1 MEGGFMLLQFRVKN
15 YKSIADEIII
25 DMTAISSL
33 RDHKDFIMEQNGV
46 QTVPVAAIFGANAS
60 GKSNIL
66 DALFSFRKDID
77 RSFKMKADDHF
88 FATPFLFNTEN
99 KNLPTDFEIF
109 FITNDREYRYGY
121 SILDNKI
128 EQEWLYFRK
137 ASKNKTKWQNV
148 LERQKNNFL
157 YNKNFSK
164 LSEYDHLFTD
174 KLLALSFFSTKE
186 LKNIIE
192 FNEVFEWLRKGLY
205 IGPILECSDIEWA
218 MYYENRQRV
227 DDCIE
232 FLKEFDITIEDFII
246 EKDLDKDNTPTYR
259 AYTIHN
265 GTRYNVG
272 IESSGTKKLLSL
284 FIIISIFLKGV
295 RGILVIDELDC
306 QLHPL
311 ILRRII
317 QMFHDKEMNISGS
330 QLIFTSHNL
339 VVLDSKDLR
348 RDEVWFVEKD
358 ENGYTDLYSLAS
370 FKIDDKRYR
379 ADLDFG
385 KHYLTGRFGAIPY
398 I

>member
-1 MEGGFMLLQFRVKN
+1 MLLQFRIKN
-15 YKSIADEIII
+15 FKSIADEIII
-25 DMTAISSL
+25 DMTAINSL
-33 RDHKDFIMEQNGV
+33 RDNKDFIMEQNGV
-46 QTVPVAAIFGANAS
+46 LAVPVASIFGANAS

-66 DALFSFRKDID
+66 DALFAFRTDIE
-77 RSFKMKADDHF
+77 RSLKLKSDEYF
-88 FATPFLFNTEN
+88 FATPFLFNNEN
-99 KNLPTDFEIF
+99 KNLPTEFEIF
-109 FITNDREYRYGY
+109 FIINDREYRYGY
-121 SILDNKI
+121 SILKNKI

-137 ASKNKTKWQNV
+137 ASKYKTKWQNI
-148 LERQKNNFL
+148 LERQQNTFL
-157 YNKNFSK
+157 YDKKYSK

-192 FNEVFEWLRKGLY
+192 FNEVYEWLRKGLH
-205 IGPILECSDIEWA
+205 IGPILECTDIDWEY
-218 MYYENRQRV
+218 YYEKRQRV
-227 DDCIE
+227 DDCIK
-232 FLKEFDITIEDFII
+232 FLKEFDITIEDIII

-272 IESSGTKKLLSL
+272 IESCGTQKLMSL
-284 FIIISIFLKGV
+284 FIIINIFLKGV
-295 RGILVIDELDC
+295 RGILAIDELDC

-317 QMFHDKEMNISGS
+317 QMFHDKEINTYGS
-330 QLIFTSHNL
+330 QLIFSSHNL
-339 VVLDSKDLR
+339 IVLDSKDLR
-348 RDEVWFVEKD
+348 RDEVWFAEKD
-358 ENGYTDLYSLAS
+358 ENGHTDLYSLAS